1 MPRRPC
7 CPSTMRS
14 MRPPWFATRADH
26 IEGHIAVD
34 ATVVDPALAAA
45 ASRPVGRLVRVPNAR
60 PPNVHPTLRGIGA

>member
-1 MPRRPC
+1 VLSFDDALDAP
-7 CPSTMRS
+7 TLV
-14 MRPPWFATRADH
+14 ATRADH